1 MNLVFIAKHIIQ
13 CIPTLART
21 YIREKDNVHPAV
33 LGFLLTGHLCL
44 GRLANQRTAE
54 GGIKRPPLVLRKT
67 KLVFFK
73 VSNHFPS
80 LKIFFAR
87 FTSKMRKSQG
97 ISRIL
102 LWYKYELNV
111 FQCRAGPSWSPLVID
126 RVNEAAY
133 PGVNLLNDL
142 LKLLIRCKSNDY

>member
-1 MNLVFIAKHIIQ
+1 MMNLVFIAKHIIQ

-54 GGIKRPPLVLRKT
+54 GGGIKRPPLVLRKT

-97 ISRIL
+97 ISRSL
-102 LWYKYELNV
+102 LRCKYELNV
-111 FQCRAGPSWSPLVID
+111 FQSRRGLAQPPLVID
-126 RVNEAAY
+126 RVKGLGCSNH
-133 PGVNLLNDL
+133 
-142 LKLLIRCKSNDY
+142 LLIN